1 MVRTVSVRQVA
12 QLPLYQQCPMGRPV
26 RHQEASKKQGD
37 RLSNDRY
44 RRFNSNCNNN
54 KIGLLGELGWE
65 QSNDTGAEPRR
76 ASGTGPSML
85 RVDNIHLAF
94 GGVKAL
100 SGVSVHAERGR
111 ITSVIGPNGAGKT
124 SLFNVIS
131 GFYKSQQGTVTL
143 DGQSITRLRPSERA
157 SCGMS
162 RTFQNIALFHGMS
175 VLDNIKLG
183 AHINLK
189 SGVFSAGFRLA
200 RTRNEERELSA
211 AIQRDVIGM
220 LELDAVQHHY
230 VEDLPYG
237 VQKRVELA
245 RALVMR
251 PKILL
256 LDEPVAGMNTEEK
269 REMSRFVLDVRK
281 NWNTTVLLIEHD
293 MGMVMAIS
301 DHIVVLSFG
310 KPIAAGTPDQ
320 VRANPD
326 VIKAYL
332 GTGDDPV
339 AIAMTAE

>member
-1 MVRTVSVRQVA
+1 
-12 QLPLYQQCPMGRPV
+12 
-26 RHQEASKKQGD
+26 
-37 RLSNDRY
+37 
-44 RRFNSNCNNN
+44 
-54 KIGLLGELGWE
+54 
-65 QSNDTGAEPRR
+65 
-76 ASGTGPSML
+76 ML
-85 RVDNIHLAF
+85 RVDDIHLAF

-131 GFYKSQQGTVTL
+131 GFYKPQHGTVTL

-157 SCGMS
+157 RAGMS

-183 AHINLK
+183 AHTNLK
-189 SGVFSAGFRLA
+189 SGVFSAGFRLGAA
-200 RTRNEERELSA
+200 RREERDLSD
-211 AIQRDVIGM
+211 AIQRDIIGL
-220 LELDAVQHHY
+220 LELDTVQHHY

-237 VQKRVELA
+237 LQKRVELA

-256 LDEPVAGMNTEEK
+256 LDEPVAGMNSEEK

-281 NWNTTVLLIEHD
+281 DWNTTVLLIEHD
-293 MGMVMAIS
+293 MSMVMGIS

-310 KPIAAGTPDQ
+310 KPIAEGTPDQ
-320 VRANPD
+320 VRANPE

-332 GTGDDPV
+332 GTGDE
-339 AIAMTAE
+339 AAA